1 MVVERQTSFSGGMVD
16 TAADGRLPA
25 DSYLFAQNLDLVGGR
40 LVSRPRLVDVRARP
54 LGMETIRNIGL
65 FRFSGSSLGDCLFF
79 IEHNYIVDSFAF
91 CGYLVDA
98 SGVDL
103 GIVRID
109 FPDLS
114 GAGDGLFYGSESE
127 PLAPHYVALQVG
139 GVAYVWVT
147 RGGAGYVF
155 RWDGT
160 VAGSPVPKGAF
171 ERLSTE
177 YGTADYIPPCRAA
190 LYAYGRVWLAVETGA
205 GGVYS
210 SVVASEPVD
219 NTGVSKLVFDAALKV
234 DCGLGGS
241 DDILGMAALG
251 GGRIVAFKRNSVW
264 LLSGCDREPEK
275 IVVECIDADH
285 GCVGHSAFVVFDQG
299 CWFISDDGIRA
310 VDLSGRAARVPVSQ
324 PISGFWKRTVWQ
336 AEPSPLVSAVVFGD
350 KLLFSVFVD
359 YDFNSAMLVY
369 SLSGACWVGIW
380 RQDGMECLGLFV
392 GDVPTGRELKMLGSD
407 CSLRAFSLTEPML
420 FSNSSAGALV
430 SRPFVC
436 GEAWAAKMFTAGSV
450 TLLSTGRYGSEE
462 IPLMLNLYSECPISK
477 VSKTHL
483 AGAVVD
489 VDAFPT
495 FRTFIGRLLRSCCLS
510 LLFVRGA
517 VEIFALSAR
526 SSAK

>member
-1 MVVERQTSFSGGMVD
+1 MTIDRQTSFAGGMVD
-16 TAADGRLPA
+16 TSADGKLPA

-79 IEHNYIVDSFAF
+79 IEHNYVVDSFAF

-103 GIVRID
+103 GRVQIL

-139 GVAYVWVT
+139 GVAYVWVA

-205 GGVYS
+205 GEVYS
-210 SVVASEPVD
+210 SVAASAPVD
-219 NTGVSKLVFDAALKV
+219 NTGVSGLVFGAEKV
-234 DCGLGGS
+234 DCGLGGR

-251 GGRIVAFKRNSVW
+251 NGRIAAFKRNSVW
-264 LLSGCDREPEK
+264 LLSGCDGEPEK
-275 IVVECIDADH
+275 IGVECIDADH
-285 GCVGHSAFVVFDQG
+285 GCVGHNAFVVFDQG
-299 CWFISDDGIRA
+299 CWFISDDGVRA
-310 VDLSGRAARVPVSQ
+310 VDLSGRALRVPKTQ
-324 PISGFWKRTVWQ
+324 PISGFWRQRVVWE

-350 KLLFSVFVD
+350 RLLFSIRVD
-359 YDFNSAMLVY
+359 YTSSGAILVY
-369 SLSGACWVGIW
+369 SLSAGCWVGIW
-380 RQDGMECLGLFV
+380 RQQGMDCLGFAV
-392 GDVPTGRELKMLGSD
+392 GDVPTGRELKMLGGD
-407 CSLRAFSLTEPML
+407 CSLQTLSLTEPML
-420 FSNSSAGALV
+420 FTSSGAGEFV
-430 SRPFVC
+430 SRPFAC
-436 GEAWAAKMFTAGSV
+436 GLEHAEKMFTDAGATLRSVGQYDVNQIPLRMSFTSRDAVTKVSV
-450 TLLSTGRYGSEE
+450 THVNDLTVTG
-462 IPLMLNLYSECPISK
+462 
-477 VSKTHL
+477 
-483 AGAVVD
+483 
-489 VDAFPT
+489 FPT
-495 FRTFIGRLLRSCCLS
+495 VGSFIGRRLRACCLGMTFTS
-510 LLFVRGA
+510 GS
-517 VEIFALSAR
+517 VELYALSAR